1 MDTLDAIATRRSTRR
16 FKDERVEDGLLGRV
30 ITAGRQAPSGGNC
43 QANHFIVIRNRQIL
57 GELAAAVREEFA
69 RMEAGP
75 DTYKSLA
82 ASIKASKRG
91 SYVFHYNAPVLIV
104 VANKAGAGNAMAD
117 SVAAVE
123 NMMLAANDLDLGSCY
138 INQLHWLADNER
150 ILEFL
155 RGLGLGEDET
165 VCAAVALGLPDTDDG
180 MPRRDGLKIVGNK
193 VTYCD

>member
-16 FKDERVEDGLLGRV
+16 FKNERVEDGLLDRI

-43 QANHFIVIRNRQIL
+43 QLNHFIVIRNRQIL
-57 GELAAAVREEFA
+57 DELATAVREEFA
-69 RMEAGP
+69 QMEAGP

-82 ASIKASKRG
+82 ASINASKRG
-91 SYVFHYNAPVLIV
+91 AYVFHYSAPVLVV

-123 NMMLAANDLDLGSCY
+123 NMMLAANDLNLGSCY
-138 INQLHWLADNER
+138 INQLHWLADSER
-150 ILEFL
+150 IVEFL
-155 RGLGLGEDET
+155 RGLGLGEGET
-165 VCAAVALGLPDTDDG
+165 VCAAVALGHPDTDDG
-180 MPRRDGLKIVGNK
+180 MPRRGDLKITGNR